1 MNKRIATSGNDT
13 RLLNV
18 QELMSYI
25 GTGRNTAVSFGKEH
39 GALVR
44 IGSRTLFD
52 KVMIDKALDAM
63 RGSD

>member
-1 MNKRIATSGNDT
+1 MNKRTMTSGKDT

-25 GTGRNTAVSFGKEH
+25 GCGRNTAVTFGKEH

-52 KVMIDKALDAM
+52 KVTIDKALDQM
-63 RGSD
+63 RCNN

>member
-1 MNKRIATSGNDT
+1 MNKRIMTSGKDT

-25 GTGRNTAVSFGKEH
+25 GTGRNTAVAFGKEH

-52 KVMIDKALDAM
+52 KVVIDKALDQI
-63 RGSD
+63 RGSN

>member
-1 MNKRIATSGNDT
+1 MNKRIVTSDKDT

-52 KVMIDKALDAM
+52 KIMIDKALDAM
-63 RGSD
+63 RGSN

>member
-1 MNKRIATSGNDT
+1 MNKKIARSDNDV
-13 RLLNV
+13 RLLSV
-18 QELMSYI
+18 QELMNYI

-52 KVMIDKALDAM
+52 KVMIDKALDEM
-63 RGSD
+63 RGNY